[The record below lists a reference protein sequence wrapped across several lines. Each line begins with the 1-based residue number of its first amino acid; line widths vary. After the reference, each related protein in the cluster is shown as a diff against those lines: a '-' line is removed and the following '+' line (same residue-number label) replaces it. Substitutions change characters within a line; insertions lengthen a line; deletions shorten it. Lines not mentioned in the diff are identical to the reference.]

1 MSRKKDTTI
10 LLNMG
15 GPRNFDEINT
25 FLVNMF
31 NDYYILNIKNS
42 FIIDINVRNIIYLII
57 KEQSKKIRIR
67 KF

>member
-42 FIIDINVRNIIYLII
+42 FIRGMIA
-57 KEQSKKIRIR
+57 KKIVNKIR
-67 KF
+67 QDSKQNKT